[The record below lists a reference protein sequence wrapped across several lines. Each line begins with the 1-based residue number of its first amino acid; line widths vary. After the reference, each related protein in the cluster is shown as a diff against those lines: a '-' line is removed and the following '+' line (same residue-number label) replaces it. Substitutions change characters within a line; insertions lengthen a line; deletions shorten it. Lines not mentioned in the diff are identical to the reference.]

1 MYTFKDLV
9 EITAKLRA
17 EDGCPWDREQTFE
30 SLRKY
35 MREEAEEAVQA
46 VDKND
51 MENLCEELGDV
62 LFQVM
67 LNSQIAKEKGTVSVK
82 DIQEKTTRMWQTS
95 CFPATQ
101 RWATREPSH
110 LLSVKMSSPRSIK
123 NIWNSAGN
131 LKNGSSDRIS
141 MTIVPSSTP

>member
-35 MREEAEEAVQA
+35 MREEAEEAV
-46 VDKND
+46 
-51 MENLCEELGDV
+51 V

-67 LNSQIAKEKGTVSVK
+67 LNSQIAKEKGLFSIDDVIGGICEKMVRRHPWVFGGEKINSTEEGEALWARIK
-82 DIQEKTTRMWQTS
+82 MQEKAKK
-95 CFPATQ
+95 P
-101 RWATREPSH
+101 
-110 LLSVKMSSPRSIK
+110 
-123 NIWNSAGN
+123 
-131 LKNGSSDRIS
+131 
-141 MTIVPSSTP
+141 

>member
-46 VDKND
+46 VDKRHGKP
-51 MENLCEELGDV
+51 L
-62 LFQVM
+62 
-67 LNSQIAKEKGTVSVK
+67 
-82 DIQEKTTRMWQTS
+82 
-95 CFPATQ
+95 
-101 RWATREPSH
+101 
-110 LLSVKMSSPRSIK
+110 
-123 NIWNSAGN
+123 
-131 LKNGSSDRIS
+131 
-141 MTIVPSSTP
+141 

>member
-46 VDKND
+46 VDKNAGKGQKTLTNYSKTD
-51 MENLCEELGDV
+51 INDRV
-62 LFQVM
+62 
-67 LNSQIAKEKGTVSVK
+67 SQTRTKTVRTCFFSDSV
-82 DIQEKTTRMWQTS
+82 
-95 CFPATQ
+95 
-101 RWATREPSH
+101 
-110 LLSVKMSSPRSIK
+110 
-123 NIWNSAGN
+123 
-131 LKNGSSDRIS
+131 
-141 MTIVPSSTP
+141 

>member
-46 VDKND
+46 VPDRKGKRAVFCRGCNRW
-51 MENLCEELGDV
+51 NL
-62 LFQVM
+62 
-67 LNSQIAKEKGTVSVK
+67 
-82 DIQEKTTRMWQTS
+82 
-95 CFPATQ
+95 P
-101 RWATREPSH
+101 
-110 LLSVKMSSPRSIK
+110 
-123 NIWNSAGN
+123 
-131 LKNGSSDRIS
+131 KNGAQ
-141 MTIVPSSTP
+141 TPLGIRW